1 MQEATFKKFIH
12 VYHIIWMDH
21 YQNPN
26 NVKKFNMKNVKT
38 TIKQ

>member
-1 MQEATFKKFIH
+1 
-12 VYHIIWMDH
+12 MDH